1 MVKGR
6 IKYAFSL
13 VAASCVVQYIANS
26 LDIDSEN
33 RFALAH
39 VMPLCLSDADSG
51 SDVPPV
57 SGKSGGPD
65 LSVVIRPVTV
75 RSLETVFGAMLN
87 NVLNG
92 GKGSLVLETVN
103 VTHS

>member
-26 LDIDSEN
+26 LDIDSET

-39 VMPLCLSDADSG
+39 VMPLCLSVADSG
-51 SDVPPV
+51 SDVPRV
-57 SGKSGGPD
+57 SGKSGVPD

-92 GKGSLVLETVN
+92 GKGSLVLETVQ

>member
-75 RSLETVFGAMLN
+75 KSLETVFGAMLN

-92 GKGSLVLETVN
+92 GKGSLVLETVK

>member
-13 VAASCVVQYIANS
+13 VAAQGVVTYIANS
-26 LDIDSEN
+26 LDIDSGT

-39 VMPLCLSDADSG
+39 VMPLCLSVADSG

-75 RSLETVFGAMLN
+75 KSLETVFGAMLN

-92 GKGSLVLETVN
+92 GKGSLVLETVK